1 MKNYFTPRRKCCRWI
16 LTLLPR
22 ILRRIVINCTHLI
35 SSDKLYIKIVYF
47 LTFGKWLDLDHP
59 ENLVTFN
66 EKLQWLKMHND
77 TPLHTQM
84 VDKLAVKEIINEK
97 LGPDYTFP
105 LLGSW
110 EHFDDIDFS
119 KLPDK
124 FVLKPTHDS
133 GSIVFCR
140 DKQKFDRG
148 MAKKK
153 LEAALKR
160 NYYWLGRERPY
171 KDVPPR
177 LIAEP
182 LMVDES
188 GTQLKDYKFFCF
200 DGKVKMIQVDFD
212 RFTNHHRNLYTPDWK
227 LIDAF
232 MLYPHAPE
240 KTIPQPD
247 ILPQMLSA
255 AELLSQGFPFVRVD
269 FYVINGKLYFGE
281 FTFHHEGGFGRIKP
295 DEFNAEM
302 GSWITLLGNS
312 SQNSDA

>member
-1 MKNYFTPRRKCCRWI
+1 MKNYFTPCRIYTRSI
-16 LTLLPR
+16 LTILPR
-22 ILRRIVINCTHLI
+22 LLRRFVFMCTHSI
-35 SSDKLYIKIVYF
+35 SSDKSYIKIVYF

-59 ENLVTFN
+59 ETLVTFN
-66 EKLQWLKMHND
+66 EKLQWLKMHNN
-77 TPLHTQM
+77 TPLHTKM
-84 VDKLAVKEIINEK
+84 VDKFAVREIIDEK
-97 LGPDYTFP
+97 MGPGHVFP
-105 LLGSW
+105 LLGVW

-140 DKQKFDRG
+140 DKKNFDIVG
-148 MAKKK
+148 AKKK

-171 KDVPPR
+171 RDIPPR

-188 GTQLKDYKFFCF
+188 GTQLKDYKLFCF
-200 DGKVKMIQVDFD
+200 DGVVKMIQVDFD
-212 RFTNHHRNLYTPDWK
+212 RFTDHHRNLYTPEWK

-232 MLYPHAPE
+232 MLYPHAPD
-240 KTIPQPD
+240 KTIPPPV

-255 AELLSQGFPFVRVD
+255 ASQLSQGFPFVRVD

-281 FTFHHEGGFGRIKP
+281 FTFHHEGGYGRIKP
-295 DEFNAEM
+295 DSFNVEM
-302 GSWITLLGNS
+302 GSWIKLPCGS
-312 SQNSDA
+312 CQNDRK